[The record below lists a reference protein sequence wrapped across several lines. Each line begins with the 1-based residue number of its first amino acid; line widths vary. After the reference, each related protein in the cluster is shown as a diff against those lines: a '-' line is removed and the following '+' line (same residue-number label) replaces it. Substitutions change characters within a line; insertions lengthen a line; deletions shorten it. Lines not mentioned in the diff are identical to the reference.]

1 MCNHL
6 ASLLLDAFHICEHA
20 NRELGSRGVVGECVC
35 TTALEP
41 EMIEF
46 EVDHGQIESCT
57 EEEGD
62 YTCKGSSKQLSKRF
76 RFIRTPGS
84 SQRFTGHRWVDVTS
98 FFWVFF
104 AELYGFFQWTRPLEL
119 TSTLNS
125 NEATCMH

>member
-1 MCNHL
+1 MTFKKSQALTLCNH

-20 NRELGSRGVVGECVC
+20 NRELGSPGVVGECVC

-46 EVDHGQIESCT
+46 EVDQGQIESCT

-98 FFWVFF
+98 FFGVFF
-104 AELYGFFQWTRPLEL
+104 CRIVWILSMDTP
-119 TSTLNS
+119 T
-125 NEATCMH
+125 